1 MPFPLNAKGTP
12 PQAQLQLLVFGTHA
26 VGIRTKDA
34 HNTRSSNIVQGS
46 QGMTRKKRSPPHLL
60 RCQVWQSTGASTD
73 VAVNTNTRIHMHKE
87 TRGTALKH
95 RRKKKNDDGYRGGF
109 PATYVSQ
116 TQRAGHTH
124 MRGNMR
130 LNIAPNRFYG
140 QTEKTHECTKTNV
153 NLQSNVSRKAQQSV
167 STKTFQR
174 KKKRKTTE
182 MQRQVCIDIV
192 NSHVIIKK
200 RTDIT

>member
-1 MPFPLNAKGTP
+1 MRKE
-12 PQAQLQLLVFGTHA
+12 LLRKRNCNYSFLERMLWVYGQKMHT
-26 VGIRTKDA
+26 I
-34 HNTRSSNIVQGS
+34 RSSNIVQGS

-73 VAVNTNTRIHMHKE
+73 VTVNTNTRIHMHKE

-140 QTEKTHECTKTNV
+140 QTEKKHT
-153 NLQSNVSRKAQQSV
+153 SA
-167 STKTFQR
+167 
-174 KKKRKTTE
+174 
-182 MQRQVCIDIV
+182 QRQ
-192 NSHVIIKK
+192 
-200 RTDIT
+200 T